1 MVRGSPFGDT
11 DWQQRTA
18 EQLGL
23 DRHFAPVVAPG
34 LLHQNQS
41 KDFRPPFST
50 RSTAMPRF
58 LRAMLVFVLVA
69 GVFVGAW
76 GYVNRQRLAWQ
87 WACYDVGSAGSYDEA
102 RRQLARFEQG
112 SDVPERLRVL
122 AGKWGDGNPRFDQH
136 LARYAT
142 DGESSMALRQAFSTE
157 LGRRPD
163 LLPRWAH
170 YWCWQTPLAPSR
182 QIASILTY
190 LDTLAFNDGA
200 PASEALTWRE
210 VLDLQAIFTISGD
223 SGRAARVT
231 PETWRE
237 HYRVWREASQPAL
250 ENVPRPADPLP
261 D

>member
-1 MVRGSPFGDT
+1 M
-11 DWQQRTA
+11 
-18 EQLGL
+18 
-23 DRHFAPVVAPG
+23 
-34 LLHQNQS
+34 LHS
-41 KDFRPPFST
+41 FR
-50 RSTAMPRF
+50 AI
-58 LRAMLVFVLVA
+58 LVFVLLV
-69 GVFVGAW
+69 GVLVGAW

-87 WACYDVGSAGSYDEA
+87 WACYEVGSAASYDEV
-102 RRQLARFEQG
+102 RKQLAWFEQG
-112 SDVPERLRVL
+112 SDAPERLRVL
-122 AGKWGDGNPRFDQH
+122 VGKWGGGNPRFDQH

-142 DGESSMALRQAFSTE
+142 DGESSIALRQAFSTE
-157 LGRRPD
+157 LGRRPN

-190 LDTLAFNDGA
+190 LDTLAFDDGA
-200 PASEALTWRE
+200 PASSVLTWRE

-223 SGRAARVT
+223 IGRAARVT

-261 D
+261 T